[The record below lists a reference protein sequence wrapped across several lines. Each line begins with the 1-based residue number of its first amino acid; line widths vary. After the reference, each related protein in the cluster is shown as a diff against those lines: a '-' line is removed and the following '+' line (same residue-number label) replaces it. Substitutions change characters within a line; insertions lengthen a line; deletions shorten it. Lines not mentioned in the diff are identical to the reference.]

1 MMVASIV
8 QAQFTDLHPLNVCHP
23 STRREMNGTNR
34 HQSRNNKKSRLA
46 AALSHEPKFRS
57 SQNHSQSHPAARFA
71 KISNAGN
78 VFPSS
83 TSRNAPPPVEI

>member
-1 MMVASIV
+1 MVAAVTRNKLTKQWHAIRKKKATQRRPLIS
-8 QAQFTDLHPLNVCHP
+8 QALRCC
-23 STRREMNGTNR
+23 
-34 HQSRNNKKSRLA
+34 
-46 AALSHEPKFRS
+46 LSKRQRF
-57 SQNHSQSHPAARFA
+57 HPAARFA